1 MLPVT
6 FSHDGYRYFLTRFMR
21 AGYESHFFS
30 DPIPEKQGLFIRH
43 DIDFDA
49 TSAAQMAVIERN
61 LGIKSTYFFQ
71 VTGNIYNPASKSF
84 QQSLE
89 VIVQSGHEIGLYF
102 DPTAYPDV
110 EKGVKDEMKI
120 FEFLL
125 KRTAK
130 IASIV
135 KPAKHFKEGNG
146 HLYHIPHC
154 YESQFSSRMTLF
166 TDDLCQFREEMPLES
181 EDFIQKKNIHLQIQP
196 IWWIM
201 PAKDASGK
209 MQMLL
214 ERQLSRYTS
223 YHLQRH
229 PGFRTD

>member
-6 FSHDGYRYFLTRFMR
+6 FSHDGYRYFLTRFLR
-21 AGYESHFFS
+21 AGYESRFFI

-61 LGIKSTYFFQ
+61 IGIKSTYFFQ

-89 VIVQSGHEIGLYF
+89 LIVQSGHEIGLYF
-102 DPTAYPDV
+102 DPSAYPDV
-110 EKGVKDEMKI
+110 ERGVKDEMEI

-125 KRTAK
+125 KRTPK
-130 IASIV
+130 VASIV
-135 KPAKHFKEGNG
+135 KPTKQFKEGNG
-146 HLYHIPHC
+146 HLKHIPHC
-154 YESQFSSRMTLF
+154 HEAQFSDRMMLF
-166 TDDLCQFREEMPLES
+166 TDDSCQFREEMPLES
-181 EDFIQKKNIHLQIQP
+181 ETFIQKNNIHLQIQP

-201 PAKDASGK
+201 PAKDAAGK

-214 ERQLSRYTS
+214 ERQLSRFKS
-223 YHLQRH
+223 YHIQRN
-229 PGFRTD
+229 PNFRVD